1 MKKVSII
8 IPVYNVEKYLRKCLD
23 SVVNQTCKDIE
34 IIIINDGSTDNSL
47 EICKE
52 YSKNDPRIELIDKKN
67 EGVSKARNT
76 GLACATGEYV
86 CFVDSDDWIEL
97 NMIEKL
103 YNSSVI
109 NNADFCMCN
118 YIKENGTQSE
128 YIKANIY
135 KEVLIGSEIKDNLLI
150 PLIERDDNEKEHDL
164 EGFRT
169 PWGKFFRRQIID
181 KYNIKFREDLIIG
194 EDFIFDLEF
203 LINASKA
210 VINNGFYY
218 HYLNNVNSATMKY
231 KKDCWKSIYKNTI
244 IYLENFLNK
253 NNIYLETKSR
263 VNKLIIKYFFISLMN
278 EARKDNPNK
287 RIQKI
292 KTIKEMCED
301 KIVVKSLKNI
311 NLSIGG
317 KRNKLVLL
325 LAKYRLLY
333 LINIIK
339 SY

>member
-150 PLIERDDNEKEHDL
+150 PLIERDDNEKEHAL

>member
-23 SVVNQTCKDIE
+23 SVINQTCKDIE

-52 YSKNDPRIELIDKKN
+52 YSKNDPRIKLIDKKN

-76 GLACATGEYV
+76 GLAYVTGKYV

-103 YNSSVI
+103 YDSSVI

-118 YIKENGTQSE
+118 YIKENETKSE

-135 KEVLIGSEIKDNLLI
+135 KEVLIGNEIKDNLLI
-150 PLIERDDNEKEHDL
+150 PLIERDDTEKEHAL

-169 PWGKFFRRQIID
+169 PWGKFFKTEIID
-181 KYNIKFREDLIIG
+181 KYHIKFREDLIIG

-203 LINASKA
+203 LIHASKA
-210 VINNGFYY
+210 FINNGFYY

-244 IYLENFLNK
+244 IYLEKFLNK
-253 NNIYLETKSR
+253 NNIYLETKNR

-287 RIQKI
+287 RMQKTKI
-292 KTIKEMCED
+292 IKEMCED